1 MMPPSEQHPPM
12 RLGPPGRWWDDP
24 AMAKRLGMTRDQ
36 VKKMDEVFQANRFRL
51 IDLNGALRKEEAQ
64 LEPLLQADPPDDSK
78 LLPQVDRVASA
89 RAELEKANARMLLG
103 IRHVLTFEQWNKLQT
118 DQLGRAGSDDEHRR
132 PKRQN

>member
-1 MMPPSEQHPPM
+1 M

-36 VKKMDEVFQANRFRL
+36 VKKMDEVFQAHRFRL

-78 LLPQVDRVASA
+78 LLPQVDRVANA

-103 IRHVLTFEQWNKLQT
+103 IRHVLTFDQWSKLQNEAFVRT
-118 DQLGRAGSDDEHRR
+118 GSDQQHNR